1 MCKSNNYD
9 TEDTKKLSVHND
21 LLCSGG
27 VIFN

>member
-1 MCKSNNYD
+1 MYKSNNYNI
-9 TEDTKKLSVHND
+9 EDTQKLNVHND